1 MSPAD
6 GEKGSAAGSQQG
18 APSGAH
24 SSIRPHDC
32 TLSDGGIGDV
42 VHSLSLSEMCDE
54 ADGIGGYAGE
64 GAPVH
69 VRACDLIDR
78 DGQLLGMLRS
88 TRAMAALVRP
98 DGHVGALAGDVES
111 SLAAVQRACPPLP
124 TNGP

>member
-1 MSPAD
+1 MAGTAAHCKPLRLLHWNILD
-6 GEKGSAAGSQQG
+6 GGGS
-18 APSGAH
+18 
-24 SSIRPHDC
+24 R
-32 TLSDGGIGDV
+32 LRGIGDV

-88 TRAMAALVRP
+88 THAMAALVRP

-111 SLAAVQRACPPLP
+111 SLAAVKRACPPLP